1 MTEPSPSQ
9 LLRHLLRGQYGRLA
23 LAIVLAVAAACAEL
37 WPYWLLGTAAGVA
50 VASPGASAEL
60 LRLAGWLALALL
72 CKYLLYSAAYYC
84 SHVSAFQVLLDTRRQ
99 LVRQLAGAPLRWLNQ
114 AGSGELK
121 RLVLQDVD
129 RLEQFIAHHTV
140 ELAAALA
147 SPVLVAGLLVAIDWR
162 LALAAL
168 ATVPFA
174 LLLQAMMMRG
184 FGVHMAQYGK
194 ALDELHGATIE
205 YVRSMPVMKAYRQ
218 DATSFQRMRDS
229 LHAYQA
235 LMNRITR
242 QTVPAWS
249 VFMVLLSANIATLL
263 PAGLWLYQA
272 AHVSLPQLVLALV
285 LGSGMLKP
293 LFKVIKLSTELREVQ
308 ASLQRMAGVPPLAS
322 AAGQARA
329 GLPHV
334 PARPDVRFEH
344 VSFAYAGAPV
354 LRDVSLHLPAGSLT
368 ALVGPSGA
376 GKSTVAALLAG
387 LLDADAGRILVGG
400 VPLAALGEGARTA
413 LIALATQD
421 AFLFRG
427 SLLDNLR
434 LGRPDASDAQ
444 VRQALQV
451 AQAQDCIDALPAG
464 WHTHVEER
472 GVRLSGGERQRIG
485 IARAL
490 LADTPVLLLDEATAF
505 ADSRTERRFYR
516 ALRAAC
522 PHKTVLV
529 IAHRLSTV
537 AGAAQI
543 LVMDQGRLVD
553 GGAHAELLRRC
564 PLYHDLWQRQFDSE
578 QWHITE
584 KKTHADH

>member
-1 MTEPSPSQ
+1 MTEASPSQ
-9 LLRHLLRGQYGRLA
+9 LLRRLLSGQYGRLA
-23 LAIVLAVAAACAEL
+23 LAIVLAVAAASAEL

-50 VASPGASAEL
+50 VTSPAAGAEL
-60 LRLAGWLALALL
+60 FRLAGWLALALL
-72 CKYLLYSAAYYC
+72 FKYLLYSAAYYC
-84 SHVSAFQVLLDTRRQ
+84 SHVSAFLVLLDTRRG

-147 SPVLVAGLLVAIDWR
+147 SPVLVAGLLLAIDWR

-184 FGVHMAQYGK
+184 FGVHMAQYGT

-235 LMNRITR
+235 LMSRITR

-272 AHVSLPQLVLALV
+272 AHVTLPQLVLALV

-308 ASLQRMAGVPPLAS
+308 ASLQRMASLPAPAP
-322 AAGQARA
+322 AAQQAPA
-329 GLPHV
+329 CLPDL
-334 PARPDVRFEH
+334 PDLPEVRFEH
-344 VSFAYAGAPV
+344 VFFAYANAPV
-354 LRDVSLHLPAGSLT
+354 LHDVSLHLPAGSLT

-387 LLDADAGRILVGG
+387 LLQADAGRIRIGG
-400 VPLAALGEGARTA
+400 VALDALDEGARAA

-444 VRQALQV
+444 VRQALRV
-451 AQAQDCIDALPAG
+451 AQADGCIDALPAG

-472 GVRLSGGERQRIG
+472 GVRLSGGERQRIA

-505 ADSRTERRFYR
+505 ADSRTERRFYQ
-516 ALRAAC
+516 ALRAAY

-529 IAHRLSTV
+529 IAHRLSSI
-537 AGAAQI
+537 ASAAQI
-543 LVMDQGRLVD
+543 LVMDQGRLVAH
-553 GGAHAELLRRC
+553 GAHADLLRRC

>member
-1 MTEPSPSQ
+1 MTEPAPSQ
-9 LLRHLLRGQYGRLA
+9 LLRRLLRGQYRRLA
-23 LAIVLAVAAACAEL
+23 LAIALAVAAAIAEL

-50 VASPGASAEL
+50 VTSPGAGAEL
-60 LRLAGWLALALL
+60 FQLAGWLALALL

-114 AGSGELK
+114 TGSGELK

-147 SPVLVAGLLVAIDWR
+147 SPLLVAALLLAIDWR

-174 LLLQAMMMRG
+174 LLLQAAMMRG
-184 FGVHMAQYGK
+184 FGVHMAQYGT

-205 YVRSMPVMKAYRQ
+205 YVRSMPVMKACRQ

-235 LMNRITR
+235 LMSRITR

-263 PAGLWLYQA
+263 PVGLWLYQA
-272 AHVSLPQLVLALV
+272 AHIGLPQLVLALV

-308 ASLQRMAGVPPLAS
+308 ASLQRMARLPPRMPEAGPAPAS
-322 AAGQARA
+322 LPAA
-329 GLPHV
+329 
-334 PARPDVRFEH
+334 PDVRFEH

-354 LRDVSLHLPAGSLT
+354 LHDISLHLPAGCLT
-368 ALVGPSGA
+368 ALVGPSGG

-387 LLDADAGRILVGG
+387 LLQADAGRILVGG
-400 VPLAALGEGARTA
+400 VALASLDERARTA

-451 AQAQDCIDALPAG
+451 AQAGDCIDALPAG

-472 GVRLSGGERQRIG
+472 GVRLSGGERQRIA

-490 LADTPVLLLDEATAF
+490 LADTPILLLDEATAF
-505 ADSRTERRFYR
+505 ADSRTERRFYQ
-516 ALRAAC
+516 AMRAAY
-522 PHKTVLV
+522 PHKTLLV
-529 IAHRLSTV
+529 IAHRLSTI
-537 AGAAQI
+537 ASAAQI
-543 LVMDQGRLVD
+543 LVMHEGRLVD
-553 GGAHAELLRRC
+553 GGTHADLLRRC

>member
-1 MTEPSPSQ
+1 MTEPAPAQ
-9 LLRHLLRGQYGRLA
+9 LLRRLLRGQYRRLA
-23 LAIVLAVAAACAEL
+23 LAIALAVAAAIAEL

-50 VASPGASAEL
+50 VTSPGAGAEL
-60 LRLAGWLALALL
+60 FQLAGWLALALL

-114 AGSGELK
+114 TGSGELK

-147 SPVLVAGLLVAIDWR
+147 SPLLVAALLLAIDWR

-174 LLLQAMMMRG
+174 LLLQAAMMRG
-184 FGVHMAQYGK
+184 FGVHMAQYGT

-205 YVRSMPVMKAYRQ
+205 YVRSMPVMKACRQ

-235 LMNRITR
+235 LMSRITR

-263 PAGLWLYQA
+263 PVGLWLYQA
-272 AHVSLPQLVLALV
+272 AHIGLPQLVLALV

-308 ASLQRMAGVPPLAS
+308 ASLQRMARLPPRMPEAGPAPAS
-322 AAGQARA
+322 LPAA
-329 GLPHV
+329 
-334 PARPDVRFEH
+334 PDVRFEH

-354 LRDVSLHLPAGSLT
+354 LHDISLHLPAGCLT
-368 ALVGPSGA
+368 ALVGPSGG

-387 LLDADAGRILVGG
+387 LLQADAGRILVGG
-400 VPLAALGEGARTA
+400 VALASLDERARTA

-451 AQAQDCIDALPAG
+451 AQAGDCIDALPAG

-472 GVRLSGGERQRIG
+472 GVRLSGGERQRIA

-490 LADTPVLLLDEATAF
+490 LADTPILLLDEATAF
-505 ADSRTERRFYR
+505 ADSRTERRFYQ
-516 ALRAAC
+516 AMRAAY
-522 PHKTVLV
+522 PHKTLLV
-529 IAHRLSTV
+529 IAHRLSTI
-537 AGAAQI
+537 ASAAQI
-543 LVMDQGRLVD
+543 LVMHEGRLVD
-553 GGAHAELLRRC
+553 GGTHADLLRRC

>member
-1 MTEPSPSQ
+1 MTEPAPSQ
-9 LLRHLLRGQYGRLA
+9 LLRRLLRGQYRRLA
-23 LAIVLAVAAACAEL
+23 LAIVLAVAAAIAEL

-50 VASPGASAEL
+50 VTSPGAGAEL
-60 LRLAGWLALALL
+60 FQLAGWLAMALL

-114 AGSGELK
+114 TGSGELK

-147 SPVLVAGLLVAIDWR
+147 SPLLVAALLLAIDWR

-174 LLLQAMMMRG
+174 LLLQAAMMRG
-184 FGVHMAQYGK
+184 FGVHMTQYGT

-205 YVRSMPVMKAYRQ
+205 YVRSMPVMKACRQ

-229 LHAYQA
+229 LHAYQS
-235 LMNRITR
+235 LMSRITR

-263 PAGLWLYQA
+263 PVGLWLYQA
-272 AHVSLPQLVLALV
+272 AHIGLPQLVLALV

-308 ASLQRMAGVPPLAS
+308 ASLQRMARLPPRMHEAGPAPAS
-322 AAGQARA
+322 LPAA
-329 GLPHV
+329 
-334 PARPDVRFEH
+334 PDVRFEH

-354 LRDVSLHLPAGSLT
+354 LHDISLHLPAGCLT
-368 ALVGPSGA
+368 ALVGPSGG

-387 LLDADAGRILVGG
+387 LLQADAGRILVGG
-400 VPLAALGEGARTA
+400 VALASLDERARTA

-451 AQAQDCIDALPAG
+451 AQAGDCIDALPAG

-472 GVRLSGGERQRIG
+472 GVRLSGGERQRIA

-490 LADTPVLLLDEATAF
+490 LADTPILLLDEATAF
-505 ADSRTERRFYR
+505 ADSRTERRFYQ
-516 ALRAAC
+516 AMRAAY
-522 PHKTVLV
+522 PHKTLLV
-529 IAHRLSTV
+529 IAHRLSTI
-537 AGAAQI
+537 ASAAQI
-543 LVMDQGRLVD
+543 LVMHEGRLVD
-553 GGAHAELLRRC
+553 GGTHADLLRRC

>member
-1 MTEPSPSQ
+1 MTEASPSQ
-9 LLRHLLRGQYGRLA
+9 LLRRLLRGQYGRLA
-23 LAIVLAVAAACAEL
+23 LAIVLAVAAASAEL

-50 VASPGASAEL
+50 VASPGAGAEL
-60 LRLAGWLALALL
+60 FRLAGWLALALL
-72 CKYLLYSAAYYC
+72 FKYLLYSAAYYC

-99 LVRQLAGAPLRWLNQ
+99 LVRQLASAPLRWLNQ

-147 SPVLVAGLLVAIDWR
+147 SPVLVAGLLLAIDWR

-184 FGVHMAQYGK
+184 FGVHMAQYGT

-235 LMNRITR
+235 LMSRITR

-272 AHVSLPQLVLALV
+272 AHVTLAQLVLALV

-308 ASLQRMAGVPPLAS
+308 ASLQRMASLPAPAP
-322 AAGQARA
+322 AAQQAPA
-329 GLPHV
+329 CLPDL
-334 PARPDVRFEH
+334 PDVRFEH
-344 VSFAYAGAPV
+344 VFFAYANAPV
-354 LRDVSLHLPAGSLT
+354 LHDVSLHLPAGSLT

-387 LLDADAGRILVGG
+387 LLQADAGRIRIGG
-400 VPLAALGEGARTA
+400 VALDALDEGARTA

-444 VRQALQV
+444 VRQALRV
-451 AQAQDCIDALPAG
+451 AQADGCIDALPAG

-472 GVRLSGGERQRIG
+472 GVRLSGGERQRIA

-490 LADTPVLLLDEATAF
+490 LADTPILLLDEATAF
-505 ADSRTERRFYR
+505 ADSRTERRFYQ
-516 ALRAAC
+516 ALRAAY

-529 IAHRLSTV
+529 IAHRLSSI

-543 LVMDQGRLVD
+543 LVMDQGRLVAR
-553 GGAHAELLRRC
+553 GAHADLLRRC

>member
-1 MTEPSPSQ
+1 MTEASPSQ
-9 LLRHLLRGQYGRLA
+9 LLRRLLRGQYGRLA
-23 LAIVLAVAAACAEL
+23 LAIVLAVAAASAEL

-50 VASPGASAEL
+50 VASPAAGAEL
-60 LRLAGWLALALL
+60 FRLAGWLALALL
-72 CKYLLYSAAYYC
+72 FKYLLYSAAYYC
-84 SHVSAFQVLLDTRRQ
+84 SHVSAFQVLLDTRRG

-147 SPVLVAGLLVAIDWR
+147 SPVLVAGLLLAIDWR

-174 LLLQAMMMRG
+174 LLLQTMMMRG
-184 FGVHMAQYGK
+184 FGVHMAQYGT

-229 LHAYQA
+229 LHAYQT
-235 LMNRITR
+235 LMSRITR

-272 AHVSLPQLVLALV
+272 AHVTLPQLVLALV

-308 ASLQRMAGVPPLAS
+308 ASLQRMASLPAPAPAVQ
-322 AAGQARA
+322 QAPA
-329 GLPHV
+329 CLPDV
-334 PARPDVRFEH
+334 TDVRFEH
-344 VSFAYAGAPV
+344 VFFAYADTPV
-354 LRDVSLHLPAGSLT
+354 LHDVSLHLPAGSLT

-376 GKSTVAALLAG
+376 GKTTVAALLAG
-387 LLDADAGRILVGG
+387 LLQADAGRIRIGG
-400 VPLAALGEGARTA
+400 VALDALDEGARTA

-444 VRQALQV
+444 VRQALRV
-451 AQAQDCIDALPAG
+451 AQADGCIDALPAG

-472 GVRLSGGERQRIG
+472 GVRLSGGERQRIA

-505 ADSRTERRFYR
+505 ADSRTERRFYQ
-516 ALRAAC
+516 ALRAAY

-529 IAHRLSTV
+529 IAHRLSSI

-543 LVMDQGRLVD
+543 LVMDQGRLVAY
-553 GGAHAELLRRC
+553 GAHADLLRRC

-584 KKTHADH
+584 TKTHADH

>member
-1 MTEPSPSQ
+1 MTEASPSQ
-9 LLRHLLRGQYGRLA
+9 LLRRLLRGQYRRLA
-23 LAIVLAVAAACAEL
+23 LAIVLAVAAASAEL

-50 VASPGASAEL
+50 VTSPGASSEL
-60 LRLAGWLALALL
+60 FRLAGWLALALL
-72 CKYLLYSAAYYC
+72 FKYLLYSAAYYC

-147 SPVLVAGLLVAIDWR
+147 SPVLVAGLLLAIDWR

-184 FGVHMAQYGK
+184 FGVHMAQYGT

-235 LMNRITR
+235 LMSRITR

-272 AHVSLPQLVLALV
+272 AHVTLPQLVLALV

-293 LFKVIKLSTELREVQ
+293 LFKVIKLSTELCEVQ
-308 ASLQRMAGVPPLAS
+308 ASLQRMAS
-322 AAGQARA
+322 
-329 GLPHV
+329 LPAPV
-334 PARPDVRFEH
+334 PAAQQAPACLPDLPDVRFEH
-344 VSFAYAGAPV
+344 VFFAYANAPV
-354 LRDVSLHLPAGSLT
+354 LHDVSLHLPAGSLT

-387 LLDADAGRILVGG
+387 LLQADAGRIRIGG
-400 VPLAALGEGARTA
+400 VALDALDEGARTA

-444 VRQALQV
+444 VRQALRV
-451 AQAQDCIDALPAG
+451 AQADGCIDALPAG

-472 GVRLSGGERQRIG
+472 GVRLSGGERQRIA

-490 LADTPVLLLDEATAF
+490 LADTPILLLDEATAF
-505 ADSRTERRFYR
+505 ADNRTERRFYQ
-516 ALRAAC
+516 ALRAAY

-529 IAHRLSTV
+529 IAHRLSSI

-543 LVMDQGRLVD
+543 LVMDQGRLVAR
-553 GGAHAELLRRC
+553 GAHADLLPRC

>member
-1 MTEPSPSQ
+1 MTEPAPAQ
-9 LLRHLLRGQYGRLA
+9 LLRRLLRGQYRRLA
-23 LAIVLAVAAACAEL
+23 LAIALAVAAAIAEL

-50 VASPGASAEL
+50 VTSPGAGAEL
-60 LRLAGWLALALL
+60 FQLAGWLALALL

-114 AGSGELK
+114 TGSGELK

-147 SPVLVAGLLVAIDWR
+147 SPLLVAALLLAIDWR

-174 LLLQAMMMRG
+174 LLLQAAMMRG
-184 FGVHMAQYGK
+184 FGVHMAQYGT

-205 YVRSMPVMKAYRQ
+205 YVRSMPVMKACRQ

-235 LMNRITR
+235 LMSRITR

-263 PAGLWLYQA
+263 PVGLWLYQA
-272 AHVSLPQLVLALV
+272 AHIGLPQLVLALV

-308 ASLQRMAGVPPLAS
+308 ASLQRMARLPPRMPEAGPAPAS
-322 AAGQARA
+322 LPAA
-329 GLPHV
+329 
-334 PARPDVRFEH
+334 PDVRFEH

-354 LRDVSLHLPAGSLT
+354 LHDISLHLPAGCLT
-368 ALVGPSGA
+368 ALVGPSGG
-376 GKSTVAALLAG
+376 GKSTLAALLAG
-387 LLDADAGRILVGG
+387 LLQADAGRILVGG
-400 VPLAALGEGARTA
+400 VALASLDERARTA

-451 AQAQDCIDALPAG
+451 AQAGDCIDALPAG

-472 GVRLSGGERQRIG
+472 GVRLSGGERQRIA

-490 LADTPVLLLDEATAF
+490 LADTPILLLDEATAF
-505 ADSRTERRFYR
+505 ADSRTERRFYQ
-516 ALRAAC
+516 AMRAAY
-522 PHKTVLV
+522 PHKTLLV
-529 IAHRLSTV
+529 IAHRLSTI
-537 AGAAQI
+537 ASAAQI
-543 LVMDQGRLVD
+543 LVMHEGRLVD
-553 GGAHAELLRRC
+553 GGTHADLLRRC

>member
-1 MTEPSPSQ
+1 MTEPAPSQ
-9 LLRHLLRGQYGRLA
+9 LLRRLLRGQYRRLA
-23 LAIVLAVAAACAEL
+23 LAIVLAVAAAIAEL

-50 VASPGASAEL
+50 VTSPGAGAEL
-60 LRLAGWLALALL
+60 FQLAGWLALALL

-114 AGSGELK
+114 TGSGELK

-147 SPVLVAGLLVAIDWR
+147 SPLLVAALLLAIDWR

-174 LLLQAMMMRG
+174 LLLQAAMMRG
-184 FGVHMAQYGK
+184 FGVHMTQYGT

-205 YVRSMPVMKAYRQ
+205 YVRSMPVMKACRQ

-229 LHAYQA
+229 LHAYQS
-235 LMNRITR
+235 LMSRITR

-263 PAGLWLYQA
+263 PVGLWLYQA
-272 AHVSLPQLVLALV
+272 AHIGLPQLVLALV

-308 ASLQRMAGVPPLAS
+308 ASLQRMARLPPRMPEAGPAPAS
-322 AAGQARA
+322 LPAA
-329 GLPHV
+329 
-334 PARPDVRFEH
+334 PDVRFEH

-354 LRDVSLHLPAGSLT
+354 LHDISLHLPAGCLT
-368 ALVGPSGA
+368 ALVGPSGG

-387 LLDADAGRILVGG
+387 LLQADAGRILVGG
-400 VPLAALGEGARTA
+400 VALASLDERARTA

-451 AQAQDCIDALPAG
+451 AQAGDCIDALPAG

-472 GVRLSGGERQRIG
+472 GVRLSGGERQRIA

-490 LADTPVLLLDEATAF
+490 LADTPILLLDEATAF
-505 ADSRTERRFYR
+505 ADSRTERRFYQ
-516 ALRAAC
+516 AMRAAY
-522 PHKTVLV
+522 PHKTLLV
-529 IAHRLSTV
+529 IAHRLSTI
-537 AGAAQI
+537 ASAAQI
-543 LVMDQGRLVD
+543 LVMHEGRLVD
-553 GGAHAELLRRC
+553 GGTHADLLRRC